1 MSEPHECPLSE
12 VIVGVDGD
20 PTWTTAA
27 PYPRPSCN
35 GSGGQGKIRKPPH
48 IKEGQMSEKKPFDA
62 VIGLLRELLKDEL
75 KILVPSDHPKLEVA
89 IRILKDWP
97 KWEPLIE
104 AARKVDKKTCLDEMD
119 DCYYSKSLNPWGT
132 EARILGEI
140 RALLEALPDKEKD
153 DLR

>member
-48 IKEGQMSEKKPFDA
+48 IKEGQMSEKKGPFDA
-62 VIGLLRELLKDEL
+62 AI
-75 KILVPSDHPKLEVA
+75 KILRDSTIRLRAFNIEPNDINFA
-89 IRILKDWP
+89 IRV
-97 KWEPLIE
+97 LI
-104 AARKVDKKTCLDEMD
+104 AAGKVDGKQLCEYQRGIVNT
-119 DCYYSKSLNPWGT
+119 LNTIRVSAGGIPLGKNS
-132 EARILGEI
+132 ADMQIL
-140 RALLEALPDKEKD
+140 ALLESLPDGGKK
-153 DLR
+153 